1 MFVFLMMV
9 IVLPLLSTGLYL
21 WAVVRMW
28 RTDSILAIV
37 MFLFWP
43 ASIYALVRHWGEE
56 ENDIRV
62 PLFGS
67 FAVLALWLGLFALAG
82 SAPKDPGTQ
91 GFAQTLVEGTEPEA
105 DPVADKLHFSIALTK
120 TPYRSGPVEIPIAHA
135 TIDVPAHFH
144 FYDRAS
150 LAALYADSGEG
161 PSEVTVGWLV
171 HESVD
176 LADEDEWHV
185 DVAWIGEGFVAEG
198 DLATRNPESL
208 LAQGRLVTEEQSAH
222 LETGSSISLVRYAQ
236 TPTLD
241 TPLHR
246 ATWVEEYAVKEKGD
260 VENKLDCYAAKLA
273 RGGVMLYSIDEIEPE
288 REELCLRSVRLAS
301 TRTTFA
307 AGQTY
312 EDHSSLLD
320 HRAKFD
326 LTALVTGTIASKH

>member
-1 MFVFLMMV
+1 MFAFLML
-9 IVLPLLSTGLYL
+9 IFFLPFLSALFYL

-28 RTDSILAIV
+28 RTDSTLAIV

-43 ASIYALVRHWGEE
+43 ASIYALVRHWGQE

-67 FAVLALWLGLFALAG
+67 FAVLGLWLGLFALAG
-82 SAPKDPGTQ
+82 KAQKDVEDAPL
-91 GFAQTLVEGTEPEA
+91 AQTTAESADE
-105 DPVADKLHFSIALTK
+105 DPVVDQLHFSIALAK
-120 TPYRSGPVEIPIAHA
+120 TPYRSGQVEIPTAHA

-150 LAALYADSGEG
+150 LDALYADSEDG
-161 PSEVTVGWLV
+161 PNEVTVGWLV
-171 HESVD
+171 HESVN
-176 LADEDEWHV
+176 LADEDAWYL

-198 DLATRNPESL
+198 DLATRTPEVL
-208 LAQGRLVTEEQSAH
+208 LTEGRQVTEQQSAQQ
-222 LETGSSISLVRYAQ
+222 EAGSSFSLVRYAE

-246 ATWVEEYAVKEKGD
+246 ATWVEEYAFKEKND
-260 VENKLDCYAAKLA
+260 VQNKLDCHAVKLGRSGA
-273 RGGVMLYSIDEIEPE
+273 IVYSINEIDTQ
-288 REELCLRSVRLAS
+288 RQELCLRSVRLAS

-320 HRAKFD
+320 QRAKFD
-326 LTALVTGTIASKH
+326 LVALVTGAIGSKQ